1 MKLMLKF
8 LFVIAVF
15 VFGMANAKERLPE
28 NNDANRT
35 LTANC
40 PTENFI
46 DFLNIF
52 SENKLMQ
59 EKFTRLPLK
68 NSYIKNDAGS
78 EPIEIK
84 EFLNFSQIKFPVI
97 KPISYRKA
105 HGWQIKIKSLN
116 ESKVIVFLGAPD
128 TDFVVNYFF
137 EKFSCWYLVEMVD
150 LSL

>member
-1 MKLMLKF
+1 MKLIIKF
-8 LFVIAVF
+8 LFVIAIF
-15 VFGMANAKERLPE
+15 VFGMVNAKERFAE
-28 NNDANRT
+28 NNDVNRA
-35 LTANC
+35 LPANC
-40 PTENFI
+40 PSENFTE
-46 DFLNIF
+46 FFNIF

-68 NSYIKNDAGS
+68 NSYIKNDTGS

-97 KPISYRKA
+97 KPISYQKT

-116 ESKVIVFLGAPD
+116 ENKAIVFMGAPD
-128 TDFVVNYFF
+128 SDFVVHFYF
-137 EKFSCWYLVEMVD
+137 EKLNCWYLIEMVD